1 MEFVRKG
8 ADMASITGEK
18 LHVNQAIEAVRR
30 AARTLEL
37 PVQQFC
43 LQADVD
49 SSRYELLLEFP
60 APAPAPAAVARLAQ
74 AIDGYL
80 GELNVEYRAKR
91 DSGRLHGPR
100 ALVMQP
106 GWAERR
112 ARRQAAQGGRDVQAK
127 PRLLTTMREMPPDDE
142 VLFAVG

>member
-1 MEFVRKG
+1 
-8 ADMASITGEK
+8 
-18 LHVNQAIEAVRR
+18 
-30 AARTLEL
+30 
-37 PVQQFC
+37 
-43 LQADVD
+43 
-49 SSRYELLLEFP
+49 RYELLLEFP
-60 APAPAPAAVARLAQ
+60 APAPPPDAVARLAR

-91 DSGRLHGPR
+91 ASGRLHGPR
-100 ALVMQP
+100 AVVMQP

-127 PRLLTTMREMPPDDE
+127 PRLLTAVREAPAASE